1 MLVSLDLRTFRVTA
15 TPFLAASLALALSV
29 ATTVLTGCTTVPET
43 GRTQFVVLSASDERA
58 LGAAAYTEQLGQ
70 AKTISSGP
78 DFDRV
83 QRVGKRIAGSSER
96 RYGNAVANFEW
107 QFAVIDTPEVNA
119 WMLPGGKSAVNTG
132 LLRLA
137 ISDDELAVVMGH
149 EAAHAIARHGA
160 ERISRGMAAQVVFG
174 VVAASGEVDPR
185 LVEATAT
192 AYGALGET
200 AFSRREENEADRIGL
215 LIAADAGYDPRAA
228 ITFWKKMANTGANKP
243 PELLSTHPSDQARIK
258 SLESLM
264 PEAVRVY
271 NAAKDRRPTGSP

>member
-1 MLVSLDLRTFRVTA
+1 MLLSLDLRTFRVTA

-137 ISDDELAVVMGH
+137 ISDVYLFVLLGH
-149 EAAHAIARHGA
+149 
-160 ERISRGMAAQVVFG
+160 
-174 VVAASGEVDPR
+174 
-185 LVEATAT
+185 
-192 AYGALGET
+192 
-200 AFSRREENEADRIGL
+200 
-215 LIAADAGYDPRAA
+215 
-228 ITFWKKMANTGANKP
+228 
-243 PELLSTHPSDQARIK
+243 
-258 SLESLM
+258 
-264 PEAVRVY
+264 
-271 NAAKDRRPTGSP
+271 